1 MYYLMGIPQ
10 LYLDSNEKIQH
21 IIINLGTTCY
31 KKLFSGKN
39 NDEVIAMCS
48 NCDSK
53 FIEEMYEKEIT
64 SLKKRIDDNF
74 IKHQNE
80 MTENTKQIIQ
90 SKQNVINE
98 LETKIIILKKDF
110 ENTFDEKINSEKKN
124 INDKLIDQQKL
135 FQSEFSKMENIIEN
149 LEEKTKE
156 LKNDKINQQKA
167 LDTWIG
173 QRKFS
178 NNTEQ
183 GNVGEKIMD
192 DVVNHGL
199 SFDKRATIEDS
210 SQVGGSG
217 DRIIKFNTGD
227 NCMVEVKKKGVVTKE
242 DMDQFNSHVK
252 KDFEENKCQMALF
265 VSLETQQI
273 PKIGNSPIL
282 HFENNVGYIGLHSG
296 LTIEEKKLRIESA
309 LHEMYERYMNKA
321 NKEEIKTDN
330 SVYENLLE
338 MKIAKKEECE
348 NKVKKYTK
356 KLELSEKDF
365 TFSKQELNNLHKK
378 IMNNKIVVN
387 EKYID
392 ENMYIQ
398 DLIERIKDYHFV
410 EPLKKQTFKKI
421 IIKEMNLNAMESK
434 FVNKKIKYTDIYLKS
449 QQPDSNQ

>member
-1 MYYLMGIPQ
+1 MELPQ
-10 LYLDSNEKIQH
+10 LYLDSNESIKNV
-21 IIINLGTTCY
+21 IINLGTTCFN
-31 KKLFSGKN
+31 KIFSGKTDN
-39 NDEVIAMCS
+39 EIIALCS
-48 NCDSK
+48 QKNSNV
-53 FIEEMYEKEIT
+53 IEEIYEKEIQF
-64 SLKKRIDDNF
+64 LKKTIDDNF

-80 MTENTKQIIQ
+80 ITENTKKIIL
-90 SKQNVINE
+90 SKQNEINE

-110 ENTFDEKINSEKKN
+110 ENTFDEKFNSEKKN
-124 INDKLIDQQKL
+124 VNEKLIAQEKL
-135 FQSEFSKMENIIEN
+135 YKSEFSKMENIIGT
-149 LEEKTKE
+149 LEEKTEE
-156 LKNDKINQQKA
+156 LKKDKMNQQKA

-242 DMDQFNSHVK
+242 DMDQFNTHVK
-252 KDFEENKCQMALF
+252 KDFEENKCQMGLF

-296 LTIEEKKLRIESA
+296 LTIEEKKLRIENA
-309 LHEMYERYMNKA
+309 LHEMYERFTNDKK
-321 NKEEIKTDN
+321 KEKTIEKDDN
-330 SVYENLLE
+330 IYNELLE
-338 MKIAKKEECE
+338 IRITKKEECE
-348 NKVKKYTK
+348 SKVKTISN
-356 KLELSEKDF
+356 KLEIAEKQLMI
-365 TFSKQELNNLHKK
+365 SKQELNKLHKK
-378 IMNNKIVVN
+378 ILKNKINVN

-392 ENMYIQ
+392 ENMYID
-398 DLIERIKDYHFV
+398 DLIERIKTFTFS
-410 EPLKKQTFKKI
+410 EKLKKQTFKKI
-421 IIKEMNLNAMESK
+421 IIKEMNLNAIESK
-434 FVNKKIKYTDIYLKS
+434 FINKKIKFTDLI
-449 QQPDSNQ
+449 